1 MLTRVNKVLI
11 GKDINRDAEV
21 VKGAT
26 LATITL
32 STGLADGEVVVLDKY
47 KKVLAAGATIAD
59 SDTIYI
65 CQATSKTFNYT
76 NEAGTGVIGA
86 REVLFSDPIQGKKV
100 RSYKADAYTAKAE
113 ETAQVDLTGLTP
125 VAGTEYL
132 IRIIYKDMEEYP
144 SQFTQTYRHVATAAD
159 AADIDVFGAALAA
172 KVNAHSG
179 RRVTATYT
187 DGTCVLLLTGLEI
200 PSCCTALTDLETFRM
215 VNFEVRFLYVDA
227 DGYWQTIPSTVTTVT
242 YSGPTFGSG
251 NWEQVRDLEREAQ
264 PYIGVS
270 NFTQFPVITPTMSTV
285 VDNYYDLIVIEHDRE
300 YLSPGINSYQST
312 PLTTVIALATANTGI
327 NAGTQ
332 AADILAQLNPWM
344 ASCPGAFANIAI

>member
-11 GKDINRDAEV
+11 GKDINRDAQV
-21 VKGAT
+21 VAGAT

-65 CQATSKTFNYT
+65 CQATSKTFDYT
-76 NEAGTGVIGA
+76 NEAGTGVTGA
-86 REVLFSDPIQGKKV
+86 REVLLSDPIQGKKV
-100 RSYKADAYTAKAE
+100 RSFKADAFTVKAE
-113 ETAQVDLTGLTP
+113 ETAVVDLTGLT
-125 VAGTEYL
+125 VVEGTEYL
-132 IRIIYKDMEEYP
+132 IRVIYKDMEEYP
-144 SQFTQTYRHVATAAD
+144 SQFTQTYRHIATAAD
-159 AADIDVFGAALAA
+159 AAALDTFGASIVA
-172 KVNAHSG
+172 KVQAHAG
-179 RRVTATYT
+179 RRVNATYNAGNDQIT
-187 DGTCVLLLTGLEI
+187 LTGREI
-200 PSCCTALTDLETFRM
+200 PGCCTALTDLETFRM
-215 VNFEVRFLYVDA
+215 VNFEARFLYVDA
-227 DGYWQTIPSTVTTVT
+227 DGNWQTIPSTVTTVT
-242 YSGPTFGSG
+242 YSGPTYGSG
-251 NWEQVRDLEREAQ
+251 NWEQVRDLEKEAL

-270 NFTQFPVITPTMSTV
+270 NFTQFPVISPTMCTV

-312 PLTTVIALATANTGI
+312 PLTTVIALATAVNGV

-344 ASCPGAFANIAI
+344 ASLPGAFANIAI